1 LRSYSEAQPQQPII
15 SVSPLGSGVRI
26 YATLMPREEKVRL
39 LQLALDHIK
48 QQEGFDLCREASR
61 TPQPTPPQPQS

>member
-26 YATLMPREEKVRL
+26 YATIMPREEKVRL

-48 QQEGFDLCREASR
+48 QQESVDLCLAAS
-61 TPQPTPPQPQS
+61 PTPSNPLPPQS